1 MADSVA
7 EHIAALDDED
17 WGIREDAAVALGQ
30 FNDPRS
36 IQPLIR
42 LLRDSD
48 RAVREAAAAS
58 LTALGQPAVQSLGF
72 CLQDPNLQV
81 QQCGSRSVRGSE
93 RSAAGVA
100 GDAVHDRNR
109 ETGP

>member
-36 IQPLIR
+36 VQPLIR

-48 RAVREAAAAS
+48 RAVREAATGS
-58 LTALGQPAVQSLGF
+58 LTAIGQPAVLSLGF
-72 CLQDPNLQV
+72 CLNDPNLQV
-81 QQCGSRSVRGSE
+81 QEASRLPSSE
-93 RSAAGVA
+93 ILQMNRSL
-100 GDAVHDRNR
+100 NLCS
-109 ETGP
+109 PPS